1 MWWRALHNI
10 ENDMR
15 RFNKGMP
22 IVPKCPHKFLCLSVP
37 PNTLQILLL
46 EVFALH
52 PKAYPNF
59 TMVTSVVQLSS
70 FWTNLQIST

>member
-22 IVPKCPHKFLCLSVP
+22 IVPKCP
-37 PNTLQILLL
+37 
-46 EVFALH
+46 
-52 PKAYPNF
+52 
-59 TMVTSVVQLSS
+59 TSSYA
-70 FWTNLQIST
+70 